1 MAKKIIYVEP
11 GDMIEVRV
19 CNPIHDM
26 GANKTAWEESID
38 PYSHL
43 LTVYGFR
50 GFEVSHLHTEIYA
63 WFPGKDSKKM
73 EIYNPKN

>member
-26 GANKTAWEESID
+26 DANKTTWEESID
-38 PYSHL
+38 PHKHL

-50 GFEVSHLHTEIYA
+50 GFEVSHLNTEIYA
-63 WFPGKDSKKM
+63 WQAGNPPRKM
-73 EIYNPKN
+73 VI